1 MGLSRVICRAQW
13 GLTAPEVA
21 VEVHLGAGLPCFN
34 IVGLP
39 ATEVKESRDRVRA
52 ALTTSGFEIPAGRI
66 TVNLAPADLPKDG
79 GRFDLAIALGILAA
93 SGQLT
98 CTAAFETTEFLGEL
112 GLDGT
117 LRSVRGA
124 LPTIVAARR
133 AGRSIIVPE
142 IDRQLLTGWPEIH
155 AQGARSLLEACA
167 RLEGRQDDS
176 ASIHVE
182 ASSIDTPLSSSSA
195 VMSLDDVRGQSLGKL
210 ALEVAAA
217 GGHSLL
223 MVGPPGCGKSLLA
236 ARLPGLLPPLSADE
250 SLEVAMI
257 ASVCSPSRS
266 AAAGLVRQRPFRTP
280 HHTASA
286 HALIGGGATAQ
297 PGEITLAH
305 RGVLFLDE
313 LPEFDRRVLEALREP
328 LETGRV
334 TVVRVGAQADYPAQF
349 QLVAAMNPCPCGHQ
363 GERSGRC
370 RCRPAELARY
380 RARLSGPLLDRL
392 DVRVNLEAVTEVERA
407 AAIATIPDA
416 ARHEAVCARI
426 AMAHR
431 RQRSRQGHLNARLDA
446 TQLDALPRSA
456 AAAGSIVRARRSLG
470 MSLRA
475 EHRWLRVALTV
486 ADLENED
493 LLEEHHLAMALTLR
507 RAYAD
512 TG

>member
-13 GLTAPEVA
+13 GLAAPEVA

-93 SGQLT
+93 SSQLS
-98 CTAAFETTEFLGEL
+98 CAMAFETTEFLGEL

-124 LPTIVAARR
+124 LPAIVAARR
-133 AGRSIIVPE
+133 ARRSIIVPE
-142 IDRQLLTGWPEIH
+142 VDRQALSGWPDID
-155 AQGARSLLEACA
+155 AQGARSLLEVCA
-167 RLEGRQDDS
+167 RLEGREDDQTPTRL
-176 ASIHVE
+176 E
-182 ASSIDTPLSSSSA
+182 ASSIDARPEPMNA
-195 VMSLDDVRGQSLGKL
+195 VASLDDVRGQPLGKL

-236 ARLPGLLPPLSADE
+236 ARLPGLLPPMTADE

-257 ASVCSPSRS
+257 ASVCSPSR
-266 AAAGLVRQRPFRTP
+266 AAAPGLARQRPFRTP

-286 HALIGGGATAQ
+286 HALIGGGAAAQ

-363 GERSGRC
+363 GVRGGRC

-380 RARLSGPLLDRL
+380 RTRLSGPLLDRL
-392 DVRVNLEAVTEVERA
+392 DVRVTLEAVGEADRA
-407 AAIATIPDA
+407 AAITTIPEA

-426 AMAHR
+426 AKAHR
-431 RQRSRQGHLNARLDA
+431 RQRSRQGHLNAQLEA
-446 TQLDALPRSA
+446 GQLDALPRSA
-456 AAAGSIVRARRSLG
+456 AAQGSIVRARRSLG

-486 ADLENED
+486 ADLEAAD
-493 LLEEHHLAMALTLR
+493 CLEERHLAMALSLR
-507 RAYAD
+507 RTYAE